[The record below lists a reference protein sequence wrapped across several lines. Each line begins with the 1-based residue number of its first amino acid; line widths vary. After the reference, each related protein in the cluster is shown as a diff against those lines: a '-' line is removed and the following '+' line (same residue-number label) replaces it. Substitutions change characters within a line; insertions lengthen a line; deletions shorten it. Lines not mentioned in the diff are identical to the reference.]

1 MSKLAIPKGKKVK
14 KPLRD
19 PDMLSK
25 RSIPYWF
32 SPEWVR
38 IQSGSV
44 GRIIPIKNNKSG
56 QVALHMLS
64 KDGNI
69 TYIQGSIQREFH
81 DWHQDRQIDCILL
94 GVDEDEIIE
103 TGWEYE

>member
-1 MSKLAIPKGKKVK
+1 MSKLAIPRGKKVK

-25 RSIPYWF
+25 RDIPYWF
-32 SPEWVR
+32 APEWVR

-44 GRIIPIKNNKSG
+44 GRIIALKDKKTKE
-56 QVALHMLS
+56 VDLHMLS
-64 KDGNI
+64 KEGNV
-69 TYIQGSIQREFH
+69 TYIQGSIQREFQ
-81 DWHQDRQIDCILL
+81 DWHTDNKIDCILL